1 MNPGIIM
8 NVGIASLLFV
18 SAAAATEP
26 APLTTASAVWVEDGQ
41 VELTLTYEGGA
52 CEEPQEAQV
61 TASEIFGTD
70 TVTIP
75 TVETAEVCTMQ
86 IVEVEYAGT
95 IPVEPTTDTLSVIIL
110 DPEGQPKAAGQV
122 EIEAASGTAAE

>member
-26 APLTTASAVWVEDGQ
+26 PPLSSVSAIWVEDGQ
-41 VELTLTYEGGA
+41 VELTLAYEGGA
-52 CEEPQEAQV
+52 CEEPQRAQV

-86 IVEVEYAGT
+86 IVQVEFSGT
-95 IPVEPTTDTLSVIIL
+95 IPVEPTTDTLSVIVL
-110 DPEGQPKAAGQV
+110 DPDGQPKAAGQV
-122 EIEAASGTAAE
+122 EIATD